1 MPSYAALLYTPVILS
16 VPCIGSDH
24 ITSALSVRLSSSY
37 TREQSHVVTNG
48 IDIKYLI
55 KIMCCRK
62 FSISISNE
70 LTSKTNNSTFFH
82 LTFTST
88 TSTEL

>member
-1 MPSYAALLYTPVILS
+1 MQLCYIHPILS
-16 VPCIGSDH
+16 VPCFGSDH

-37 TREQSHVVTNG
+37 TREQSRVVTNG

-62 FSISISNE
+62 SVFQYQMSSPQKQTTA
-70 LTSKTNNSTFFH
+70 LFFH
-82 LTFTST
+82 LTFTSSGFPT
-88 TSTEL
+88 LTEL